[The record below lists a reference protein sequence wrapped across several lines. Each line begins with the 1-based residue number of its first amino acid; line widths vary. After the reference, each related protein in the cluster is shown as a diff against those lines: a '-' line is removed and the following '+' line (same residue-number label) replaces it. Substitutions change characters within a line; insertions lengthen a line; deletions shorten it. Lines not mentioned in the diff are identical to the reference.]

1 MLKVALSTITLTLNP
16 IVAHLIKFNVF
27 SLFTGKAETVI
38 TADEAVRGGKLIPL
52 KEVVDNA
59 VKLSNCIKRV
69 FVYKRTGNDVPMT
82 NIDFDIE
89 KVCVNKK
96 PSKNILLTKLI

>member
-1 MLKVALSTITLTLNP
+1 MSVMFLITKYFEPCLFCV
-16 IVAHLIKFNVF
+16 IVAHLLYVC
-27 SLFTGKAETVI
+27 SMLTGKAETVI

-52 KEVVDNA
+52 KAVVDNA
-59 VKLSNCIKRV
+59 VKLSNCVKRV

-89 KVCVNKK
+89 KVCFYK
-96 PSKNILLTKLI
+96 